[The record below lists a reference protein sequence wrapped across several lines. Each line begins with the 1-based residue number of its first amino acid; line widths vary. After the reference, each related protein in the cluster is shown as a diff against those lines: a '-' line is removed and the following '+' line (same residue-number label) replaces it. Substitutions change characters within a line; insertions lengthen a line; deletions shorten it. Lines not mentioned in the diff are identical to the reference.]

1 MRATKNLLPRSV
13 APAERP
19 ASAEVACWGSHAQRF
34 VQRHASAVLVAVFA
48 RSLHLEADGDFLCIG
63 DASIGKGPLN
73 ATIDAA
79 GWARVARELPPAGSA
94 VRIDARTIA
103 IGGAVVSTA
112 ATSMWRPP
120 SWPRAAGV
128 ERVAAALDDFARSA
142 HEQAPADGLARI
154 VLEST
159 GEPDTALER
168 IARPRVRRLR
178 QWASARLSGSAH
190 EQAPVD
196 LLGLG
201 PGLTPSGDD
210 LLCGALLALHAIDRV
225 DTSRD
230 LHAAI
235 AHAAPSATS
244 PLSNAFLRAA
254 AEGQGFETLHTM
266 IIALLEYRPFAHDL
280 EVLGRIGHTS
290 GWDAL
295 AGTAIVLQALS
306 AGVIPGLPALG
317 EARGSPVSSD

>member
-1 MRATKNLLPRSV
+1 V
-13 APAERP
+13 
-19 ASAEVACWGSHAQRF
+19 
-34 VQRHASAVLVAVFA
+34 
-48 RSLHLEADGDFLCIG
+48 
-63 DASIGKGPLN
+63 
-73 ATIDAA
+73 
-79 GWARVARELPPAGSA
+79 
-94 VRIDARTIA
+94 

-112 ATSMWRPP
+112 AATMWRPP
-120 SWPRAAGV
+120 FWPRAAGV
-128 ERVAAALDDFARSA
+128 ERVAAALDDLARRA

-196 LLGLG
+196 LVGLG

-210 LLCGALLALHAIDRV
+210 LLCGALLALHAIGKV
-225 DTSRD
+225 DASRD

-235 AHAAPSATS
+235 AGVARSATS
-244 PLSNAFLRAA
+244 PLSNAFLQAA
-254 AEGQGFETLHTM
+254 AEGQSFETLHTM

-295 AGTAIVLQALS
+295 AGAAIVLQESSKGLTRS
-306 AGVIPGLPALG
+306 CRRGGLPL
-317 EARGSPVSSD
+317 PNPPTPC